1 MKTKTAQKPTAKV
14 GQAKTQ
20 ARTAIQSIEKA
31 YNNLDKK
38 QIATYAAVAAGA
50 AVVLY
55 SASRG
60 GLVKGLVASALAS
73 TAAKYVADRIPAVQ
87 RALA

>member
-1 MKTKTAQKPTAKV
+1 MKTKTAQKPAAKASQV
-14 GQAKTQ
+14 ESKAKN
-20 ARTAIQSIEKA
+20 AMKSIERT

-50 AVVLY
+50 AVILY
-55 SASRG
+55 GASRG

-73 TAAKYVADRIPAVQ
+73 SAAKYVADRIPAVQ